1 MNIFI
6 IEDDINIVKILEKI
20 ICDRDLG
27 TVIGYSLEG
36 WKGLEE
42 IQCLNPD
49 IVLVDLFIPGV
60 DGLSIVKNVKP
71 TRPEMQ
77 FIMIS
82 QVSAKNMIEKAYKN
96 GIEFYIQ
103 KPINAVEIETIIKK
117 VSENLE
123 TNRTLNKIQK
133 LFNKDTSI
141 ILDSNCL
148 KSEDEIQTIKN
159 IMLRIGII
167 GEVGSK
173 DLIDITVFLMKNN
186 QYMDNYTLKE
196 LCIKF
201 TDNPKSMEQR
211 IRRTISTGMSNI
223 ASLGIEDYM
232 NDVFVEYSTGLFN
245 FEQVKKEMDY
255 IRKKSSDR
263 GKVTIKKFID
273 GLISY
278 CEK

>member
-1 MNIFI
+1 M
-6 IEDDINIVKILEKI
+6 
-20 ICDRDLG
+20 
-27 TVIGYSLEG
+27 
-36 WKGLEE
+36 
-42 IQCLNPD
+42 QCLNPD
-49 IVLVDLFIPGV
+49 IVLLDLFIPGV

-123 TNRTLNKIQK
+123 TNRTLNQIHK
-133 LFNKDTSI
+133 LFSKDTS

-148 KSEDEIQTIKN
+148 KSEDEMQTIKN

-186 QYMDNYTLKE
+186 EYMDNYTLKE
-196 LCIKF
+196 LCNKF

-263 GKVTIKKFID
+263 GKVTIKKFVD

>member
-6 IEDDINIVKILEKI
+6 IEDDINIVKIFEKI

-27 TVIGYSLEG
+27 TVLGYSLKGWEG
-36 WKGLEE
+36 LSE
-42 IQCLNPD
+42 IQYLNPD
-49 IVLVDLFIPGV
+49 IVLVDFFIPGI
-60 DGLSIVKNVKP
+60 DGLSLVKNAKAMH
-71 TRPEMQ
+71 PEMQ

-82 QVSAKNMIEKAYKN
+82 QVSAKNMIEKAYKS
-96 GIEFYIQ
+96 GVEFYIQ

-117 VSENLE
+117 VSESLE
-123 TNRTLNKIQK
+123 VNRTLNQIQK
-133 LFNKDTSI
+133 FFNKDTNT
-141 ILDSNCL
+141 LDSNSL
-148 KSEDEIQTIKN
+148 KSENELQTIKN

-173 DLIDITVFLMKNN
+173 DLIDVTLFLRKNN
-186 QYMDNYTLKE
+186 ENMGDYTLNQ
-196 LCIKF
+196 LCNKF
-201 TDNPKSMEQR
+201 ADSPKSMEQR
-211 IRRTISTGMSNI
+211 IRRTISVGMRNI
-223 ASLGIEDYM
+223 ANLGIEDYM

-255 IRKKSSDR
+255 IRKKSSDK

>member
-27 TVIGYSLEG
+27 TVLGYSLQGLE
-36 WKGLEE
+36 GLEE

-60 DGLSIVKNVKP
+60 DGLSIVKTAKIVH
-71 TRPEMQ
+71 PEMQ

-82 QVSAKNMIEKAYKN
+82 QVSSKNMIEKAYEN
-96 GIEFYIQ
+96 GVEFYIQ
-103 KPINAVEIETIIKK
+103 KPINAVEIETIIKR
-117 VSENLE
+117 VSESLE
-123 TNRTLNKIQK
+123 TNRTLSQIQK
-133 LFNKDTSI
+133 LFNKDTNA
-141 ILDSNCL
+141 LNSNLL
-148 KSEDEIQTIKN
+148 KPDHEIQIIKN
-159 IMLRIGII
+159 IMLRVGIM

-173 DLIDITVFLMKNN
+173 DLIDITVFLIRNN
-186 QYMDNYTLKE
+186 EEIDNYTLRE
-196 LCIKF
+196 LCNKF

-211 IRRTISTGMSNI
+211 IRRTISRGMNNI
-223 ASLGIEDYM
+223 ANLGVEDYM

-263 GKVTIKKFID
+263 GKGNIKKFID
-273 GLISY
+273 GMISC
-278 CEK
+278 CER

>member
-20 ICDRDLG
+20 ICDRGLG
-27 TVIGYSLEG
+27 KVVGYSLEG
-36 WKGLEE
+36 WEGLEE

-60 DGLSIVKNVKP
+60 DGLSIVKTVKIAH
-71 TRPEMQ
+71 PEMQ

-82 QVSAKNMIEKAYKN
+82 QVSSKNMIEKAYEN
-96 GIEFYIQ
+96 GVEFYIQ
-103 KPINAVEIETIIKK
+103 KPINAVEIETIIKR
-117 VSENLE
+117 VSEGLE
-123 TNRTLNKIQK
+123 TNRTLNQIQK
-133 LFNKDTSI
+133 LFNKDI
-141 ILDSNCL
+141 NASNNNSL
-148 KSEDEIQTIKN
+148 KPDNEIQIIKN
-159 IMLRIGII
+159 IMLRVGIM

-173 DLIDITVFLMKNN
+173 DLIDITVFLIRNN
-186 QYMDNYTLKE
+186 EDMDNYTLRE
-196 LCIKF
+196 LCNKF

-211 IRRTISTGMSNI
+211 IRRTISVGMNNI
-223 ASLGIEDYM
+223 ANLGIEDYM

-263 GKVTIKKFID
+263 GKGNIKKFID

>member
-1 MNIFI
+1 M
-6 IEDDINIVKILEKI
+6 
-20 ICDRDLG
+20 
-27 TVIGYSLEG
+27 
-36 WKGLEE
+36 E

-60 DGLSIVKNVKP
+60 DGLSLVKNAKSMH
-71 TRPEMQ
+71 PEMQ
-77 FIMIS
+77 FIMVS

-96 GIEFYIQ
+96 GVEFYIQ

-117 VSENLE
+117 VSESLE
-123 TNRTLNKIQK
+123 TNRTLNQIQK
-133 LFNKDTSI
+133 LFNKDTNI
-141 ILDSNCL
+141 L
-148 KSEDEIQTIKN
+148 KSNSLKSGNEIQTIKN

-167 GEVGSK
+167 GEAGSK
-173 DLIDITVFLMKNN
+173 DLIDITVFLREKNEN
-186 QYMDNYTLKE
+186 MGNYTLNQ
-196 LCIKF
+196 LCKKF
-201 TDNPKSMEQR
+201 AESPKSMEQR
-211 IRRTISTGMSNI
+211 IRRTISIGMTNI
-223 ASLGIEDYM
+223 ANIGIEDYM

-273 GLISY
+273 GLVSY

>member
-20 ICDRDLG
+20 ICDRGLG
-27 TVIGYSLEG
+27 KVVGYSLEG
-36 WKGLEE
+36 WEGLEE

-60 DGLSIVKNVKP
+60 DGLSIVKTVK
-71 TRPEMQ
+71 TAHPEMQ

-82 QVSAKNMIEKAYKN
+82 QVSSKNMIEKAYEN
-96 GIEFYIQ
+96 GVEFYIQ
-103 KPINAVEIETIIKK
+103 KPINAVEIETIIKR
-117 VSENLE
+117 VSEGLE
-123 TNRTLNKIQK
+123 TNRTLNQIQK
-133 LFNKDTSI
+133 LFNKDI
-141 ILDSNCL
+141 NASNNNSL
-148 KSEDEIQTIKN
+148 KPDNEIQIIKN
-159 IMLRIGII
+159 IMLRVGIM

-173 DLIDITVFLMKNN
+173 DLIDITVFLIRNN
-186 QYMDNYTLKE
+186 EDMDNYTLRE
-196 LCIKF
+196 LCNKF

-211 IRRTISTGMSNI
+211 IRRTISVGMNNI
-223 ASLGIEDYM
+223 ANIGIEDYM

-263 GKVTIKKFID
+263 GKGNIKKFID

>member
-1 MNIFI
+1 M
-6 IEDDINIVKILEKI
+6 
-20 ICDRDLG
+20 
-27 TVIGYSLEG
+27 
-36 WKGLEE
+36 
-42 IQCLNPD
+42 NPD

-60 DGLSIVKNVKP
+60 DGLSLVKSAKSMH
-71 TRPEMQ
+71 PEMQ
-77 FIMIS
+77 FIMVS

-96 GIEFYIQ
+96 GVEFYIQ

-117 VSENLE
+117 VSESLE

-133 LFNKDTSI
+133 LFNKDTNA
-141 ILDSNCL
+141 LDSNSL
-148 KSEDEIQTIKN
+148 KSGNEVQTIKN

-167 GEVGSK
+167 GEAGSK
-173 DLIDITVFLMKNN
+173 DLIDITVFLRGKNEN
-186 QYMDNYTLKE
+186 MGNYTLNQ
-196 LCIKF
+196 LCKRF
-201 TDNPKSMEQR
+201 DDSPKSMEQR
-211 IRRTISTGMSNI
+211 IRRTISIGMTNI
-223 ASLGIEDYM
+223 ANIGIEDYM

>member
-1 MNIFI
+1 M
-6 IEDDINIVKILEKI
+6 
-20 ICDRDLG
+20 
-27 TVIGYSLEG
+27 
-36 WKGLEE
+36 
-42 IQCLNPD
+42 QCLNPD

-60 DGLSIVKNVKP
+60 DGLSIVKKVKP

-96 GIEFYIQ
+96 GVEFYIQ

-186 QYMDNYTLKE
+186 EYMENYTLKE
-196 LCIKF
+196 LCNKF

-211 IRRTISTGMSNI
+211 IRRTISTGLSNI

-232 NDVFVEYSTGLFN
+232 NDVFVEYSNGLFN

-263 GKVTIKKFID
+263 GKVTIKKFVD

>member
-1 MNIFI
+1 M
-6 IEDDINIVKILEKI
+6 
-20 ICDRDLG
+20 
-27 TVIGYSLEG
+27 
-36 WKGLEE
+36 
-42 IQCLNPD
+42 QCLNPD

-60 DGLSIVKNVKP
+60 DGLSIVKKVKP

-148 KSEDEIQTIKN
+148 KSEDELQTIKN

-173 DLIDITVFLMKNN
+173 DLIHITVFLIKNN

>member
-27 TVIGYSLEG
+27 TVVGYSLQG
-36 WKGLEE
+36 WEGLEE

-60 DGLSIVKNVKP
+60 DGLSIVKTAKTV
-71 TRPEMQ
+71 RPEMQ

-82 QVSAKNMIEKAYKN
+82 QVSSKNMIEKAYEN
-96 GIEFYIQ
+96 GVEFYIQ
-103 KPINAVEIETIIKK
+103 KPINAVEIETIIKR
-117 VSENLE
+117 VSEALV
-123 TNRTLNKIQK
+123 TNRTLSKIQK
-133 LFNKDTSI
+133 LFNKDTNTVN
-141 ILDSNCL
+141 SNSL
-148 KSEDEIQTIKN
+148 KPDHEIQIIKN
-159 IMLRIGII
+159 IMLRVGIM

-173 DLIDITVFLMKNN
+173 DIIDITVSLIRNN
-186 QYMDNYTLKE
+186 EDIDNYTLRE
-196 LCIKF
+196 LFNKF

-211 IRRTISTGMSNI
+211 IRRTISIGMNNI
-223 ASLGIEDYM
+223 ANLGIEDYM
-232 NDVFVEYSTGLFN
+232 NEVFVEYSTGLFN

-263 GKVTIKKFID
+263 GKGNMKKFID
-273 GLISY
+273 GMISY